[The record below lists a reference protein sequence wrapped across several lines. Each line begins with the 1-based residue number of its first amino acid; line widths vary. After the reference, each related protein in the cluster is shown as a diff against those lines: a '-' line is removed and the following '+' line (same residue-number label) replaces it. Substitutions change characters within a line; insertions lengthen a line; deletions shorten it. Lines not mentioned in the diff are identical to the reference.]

1 MQGTITL
8 ERQGWWL
15 CEEDSA
21 GTMYFVHHTSIPAGI
36 NLHTNDRIEFD
47 VAPNPLKPGYVHAVN
62 VVRIYRAPRGPRQAV
77 NHGR

>member
-1 MQGTITL
+1 MQGTITI

-47 VAPNPLKPGYVHAVN
+47 VAPNPLKPGYVMAVN
-62 VVRIYRAPRGPRQAV
+62 VVRIYRAPLGPRLRPQV
-77 NHGR
+77 KS